1 MQYLSK
7 HVCFWHTGR
16 KSSNPLS
23 TFSIVFFIVMNIM
36 FRQFASHSAFL
47 KVSEN
52 STWELEKKRERK
64 KLTERERGKPLRN
77 VMFVFNPF
85 FSHCSHCLISI
96 VGDGG
101 EDAAFPLPTLDWV
114 AASREAFH
122 SLFLAHSSS
131 FLWPPPSLFHT
142 AFLLCAVCFY
152 FQLVSL
158 FFFLFCFSSMCME
171 AKWSETSHQLA
182 TPPSQSLF
190 ESLAA
195 AAAA

>member
-1 MQYLSK
+1 
-7 HVCFWHTGR
+7 
-16 KSSNPLS
+16 
-23 TFSIVFFIVMNIM
+23 M

-52 STWELEKKRERK
+52 STWELKEKKRK
-64 KLTERERGKPLRN
+64 KETRIERGKPLRN

-96 VGDGG
+96 VRG
-101 EDAAFPLPTLDWV
+101 EDTAFPLPTLDWV

-131 FLWPPPSLFHT
+131 FLWPPPSPFHI

-158 FFFLFCFSSMCME
+158 FFSSVFFLFCFSSMCME

-182 TPPSQSLF
+182 TPPPQTLI

-195 AAAA
+195 AAAAA